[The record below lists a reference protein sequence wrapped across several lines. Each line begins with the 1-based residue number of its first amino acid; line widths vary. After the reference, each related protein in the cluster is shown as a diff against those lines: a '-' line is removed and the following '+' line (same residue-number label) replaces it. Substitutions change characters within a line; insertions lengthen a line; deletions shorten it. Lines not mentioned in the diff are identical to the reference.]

1 MTLPLY
7 QVDAFTSVP
16 FEGNPA
22 GVCLLD
28 GPRPDAWMQALAQ
41 EMNLSETAF
50 LLAEGGGYNLR
61 WFTPVTEVS
70 LCGHATLASAHV
82 LFESGRLA
90 PGATAHFFSLS
101 GVLTAVVL
109 TEGKQGGHVPYRVLG
124 EGPPLHNAQPPVFV
138 GGDPR
143 VASDLQGIPLMAENF
158 SDRPWIEL
166 DFPADP
172 VQAADPPP
180 GLLAALGLDEKPRF
194 VGRSQN
200 AFLIELGSEP
210 QLRRLAPD
218 FARLKA
224 MADMRSVIVTC
235 AAQTPGYDFISRYFA
250 PWIGINEDPVTGS
263 AHTRLIPYW
272 AGRLGKTS
280 FSAYQASARGGEL
293 RLRLLGL
300 RVGIAGQAVTVFST
314 ELRA

>member
-16 FEGNPA
+16 FKGNPA

-50 LLAEGGGYNLR
+50 LLPEGGGYALR

-90 PGATAHFFSLS
+90 PGATARFFSLS
-101 GVLTAVVL
+101 GELTAA
-109 TEGKQGGHVPYRVLG
+109 GGADG
-124 EGPPLHNAQPPVFV
+124 
-138 GGDPR
+138 
-143 VASDLQGIPLMAENF
+143 
-158 SDRPWIEL
+158 WIEL

-180 GLLAALGLDEKPRF
+180 GLLEALGLSEQPRF

-200 AFLIELGSEP
+200 AYLIELGSEL

-218 FARLKA
+218 FARLKT
-224 MADMRSVIVTC
+224 MAEMRSVIVTC
-235 AAQTPGYDFISRYFA
+235 AAETPGYDFISRYFA

-280 FSAYQASARGGEL
+280 FSAYQASARGGAL
-293 RLRLLGL
+293 RLRLLGQ